1 MKDRPVGT
9 MQKGATRM
17 NSDTD
22 QRLSELEARLAH
34 HERMAEDLS
43 AVLIDQQRT
52 IDLLRTQVKRLRD
65 RVGALESEHSQQ
77 DDRPPP
83 HY

>member
-1 MKDRPVGT
+1 MVAMDETEGT
-9 MQKGATRM
+9 PM
-17 NSDTD
+17 SDTD
-22 QRLSELEARLAH
+22 QRLSDLEARLAH

-43 AVLIDQQRT
+43 TVLIEQQRT
-52 IDLLRTQVKRLRD
+52 IDRLRAQVTHLRD
-65 RVGALESEHSQQ
+65 SIGALESEHSQQ